1 MGDWKLRQS
10 IAAEAA
16 RLIVQGKESDYYAAR
31 RKAARVHRRQRPT
44 ADELPSSSEIQEQV
58 YALAGLFKAERQ
70 SSALREMRSAA
81 WELMRLL
88 ADFDPRLTGEAIT
101 GPILAGAEMRLRLN
115 AAALEQA
122 ADVLAAAGV
131 ASEFVAVDSHDE
143 ASPSRLKLFHRFP
156 CEIAVGEPQGD
167 EWTLP
172 QLEAQLDH
180 QTEHDLLQFDEDE
193 AETDEDGYHPD
204 AIPTMRMLLQALER
218 VKLNP
223 QRHPEGDAL
232 YHSLQVYELGLNLH
246 PYDEEFLLAC
256 LLHDVGYAIDRRDPL
271 GAARDAIEHLVTPRT
286 WFLIE
291 HRKDAVEYLTTGRIR
306 GSLRK
311 SEHFEDLVS
320 LAQCDQRGRVCGAEV
335 STVDE
340 ALDYITGLG
349 AAWDDA

>member
-31 RKAARVHRRQRPT
+31 RKAARVHRRQRPRAEEMPT
-44 ADELPSSSEIQEQV
+44 SSEIQEQV
-58 YALAGLFKAERQ
+58 YALAGLFKSEQQA
-70 SSALREMRSAA
+70 SALRAMRAAA

-88 ADFDPRLTGEAIT
+88 AEFDPRLTGDALT

-115 AAALEQA
+115 AGEPESAAAVLAQAGFEVQCVA
-122 ADVLAAAGV
+122 ADEEG
-131 ASEFVAVDSHDE
+131 
-143 ASPSRLKLFHRFP
+143 SPARLNLFFRCP
-156 CEIAVGEPQGD
+156 CEISAGEPTGD

-172 QLEAQLDH
+172 RVEAELAVPEVDDDLEA
-180 QTEHDLLQFDEDE
+180 EEDE
-193 AETDEDGYHPD
+193 PETDEDGYHPD

-223 QRHPEGDAL
+223 ARHPEGDAL
-232 YHSLQVYELGLNLH
+232 YHSLQVYELGLELQ

-271 GAARDAIEHLVTPRT
+271 GAARDAIEHLITPRT

-291 HRKDAVEYLTTGRIR
+291 NRQAAVEYLTTGHIR

-311 SEHFEDLVS
+311 SEHFDDLVS

>member
-31 RKAARVHRRQRPT
+31 RKAARVHRRQRPRAEEMPT
-44 ADELPSSSEIQEQV
+44 SSEIQEQV
-58 YALAGLFKAERQ
+58 YALAGLFKSEQQA
-70 SSALREMRSAA
+70 SALRAMRAAA

-88 ADFDPRLTGEAIT
+88 AEFDPRLTGDALT

-115 AAALEQA
+115 AGEPGPAAAVLAQAGIEVEQVA
-122 ADVLAAAGV
+122 ADA
-131 ASEFVAVDSHDE
+131 DE
-143 ASPSRLKLFHRFP
+143 GSPARLNLFFRFP
-156 CEIAVGEPQGD
+156 CEISAGEPTGD

-172 QLEAQLDH
+172 RVEAELAVP
-180 QTEHDLLQFDEDE
+180 EVDEDFE
-193 AETDEDGYHPD
+193 AEEDEPETDEDGYHPD

-218 VKLNP
+218 VRLNP

-232 YHSLQVYELGLNLH
+232 YHSLQVYELGLELQ

-271 GAARDAIEHLVTPRT
+271 GAARDAIEHLITPRT

-291 HRKDAVEYLTTGRIR
+291 NRQAAVEYLMTGHIR

-311 SEHFEDLVS
+311 SEHFDDLVS

>member
-31 RKAARVHRRQRPT
+31 RKAARVHRRQRPRAEEMPT
-44 ADELPSSSEIQEQV
+44 SSEIQEQV
-58 YALAGLFKAERQ
+58 YALAGLFKAEQQ
-70 SSALREMRSAA
+70 SSALRAMRAAA

-88 ADFDPRLTGEAIT
+88 VDFDPRLTGDALT

-115 AAALEQA
+115 AGELEPATAQ
-122 ADVLAAAGV
+122 LARAGI
-131 ASEFVAVDSHDE
+131 ELQFVSANTDG
-143 ASPSRLKLFHRFP
+143 AGSPARLKLFYRFP
-156 CEIAVGEPQGD
+156 CEISAGEPLGD
-167 EWTLP
+167 EWNLP
-172 QLEAQLDH
+172 RLEAELAVPED
-180 QTEHDLLQFDEDE
+180 DEDLP
-193 AETDEDGYHPD
+193 AEEDEPDTDEDGYHPD

-232 YHSLQVYELGLNLH
+232 YHSLQVYELGLELQ

-291 HRKDAVEYLTTGRIR
+291 NRQAAVEYLTTGRIR

-311 SEHFEDLVS
+311 SEHFEDLIS